1 MDECAMSQ
9 LLFFIVLLGLVL
21 FAVIAYF
28 TGTSLKEGKKK
39 LHQAIFS
46 NWGKGLKD
54 RYVTPLCANIRRLLL
69 QSGGPI
75 HDSIKRVRDTLK
87 EHIASEDYLY
97 QVPWYAVVGDK
108 GSDKEG
114 LLKSLDLSHPID
126 SPKFG
131 FPENDPLLSWW
142 FFEKGIVVDV
152 SEKCLYETK
161 STHPK
166 TDWKTFL
173 KTLAQY
179 RSGRP
184 LDGIILTIPAQ
195 YFYGKNKLSSDDLQK
210 RAERIS
216 QQLIQTEKFLGFKLP
231 VYGVVTGLEVFPG
244 FTGFCHEI
252 LPESRQEIFGWSSN
266 YPTDMPY
273 QSDWIQEAFQQMER
287 FLFDG
292 ILSVFSRGKVEDYGD
307 DLMVFLKEF
316 SNLKDGVGQYLDA
329 VFRVNDYREHFILR
343 GIYNVGIGKTVDAP
357 LTSLSPQRASIVT
370 ESSKSTWFFIKDLFQ
385 EKIFPEHGIA
395 LPIKRFLRSTNRT
408 ITYLKITLIATAIL
422 SLLSLYAGHDYM
434 RRTTAEVKPL
444 LVKVLQD
451 LHVHGNANT
460 DDETLSNEIFSKRVH
475 TILDLVV
482 KTSHWSLASPFLLPS
497 MASSLDSRL
506 YQGVVNIYNI
516 MIARPMAASFGRHAD
531 EIIKGDIPGGE
542 SKKMDLG
549 QLYAP
554 TAAAEFAALQGY
566 LEALETLEE
575 HVSLYNT
582 LEQTQEVSSLERV
595 VKYLYEF
602 DFPEDFKTDHSPL
615 KERLMVEARYQP
627 FNLPG
632 YSLSAQKRL
641 YLLHNSFLARIAD
654 PAYIYGIASQLQES
668 LEKIDASGTPGVES
682 LYQALL
688 QIKEFIE
695 FASLN
700 GAAWLVKPDF
710 NLGGRYEDVF
720 DKIKNLSVFNAEI
733 ATDLLKKSNLLHE
746 KAAHYLKS
754 YGSSLTGYFLATS
767 PVTHNLEP
775 SQGLLT
781 LEKGLGLFLHKP
793 FMSKVDKI
801 SFARSVPDNQLLHWD
816 RRLIK
821 NAMDLIDDYEA
832 FVEDELPGYPASL
845 QDTLRVVGLQ
855 QLEKNIES
863 VLERAQ
869 TFFEV
874 PSHAWGKE
882 AEDAARLQVD
892 NVRHVGPLLVKLLS
906 KLDKVGS
913 AKTYTDLRA
922 LIFSQMYQNL
932 KQLDRVLL
940 EGGYYLPLSKDFS
953 WWKGE
958 KNVLFKAYGMQD
970 KQEMKNYFENQTQ
983 HIIQMVMEYGAPVM
997 NVLNADVF
1005 PMNIDEVVTCTR
1017 WNRLLQESLA
1027 YQNKKAVGS
1036 LKALES
1042 FLVEEGNT
1050 VTEKD
1055 CLEKL
1060 TEGDLAANSGDY
1072 FLQKRKDIRGTI
1084 FKQCQKLNA
1093 DKAIEQYN
1101 KISEYFNSFMANTFP
1116 FTSGV
1121 PNGSKIPADVS
1132 DKVLQEFFTEFDKL
1146 TPKMYETIKN
1156 SGEYSQSWKEAHVF
1170 LVKMAKVRAFM
1181 DKYFSPKAKEGD
1193 PGMDF
1198 RVEFKQNQMRDKHG
1212 DQVLDWAVVV
1222 GDQTTSLK
1230 EGNKTVRWEFGKNV
1244 AFGFQWAMDA
1254 PLQPTEHESIQAL
1267 VKLGGRSMYV
1277 YQGYWAL
1284 IRAILLHKTPSQE
1297 GGSARNDTLLKFEI
1311 PVAPNPAM
1319 DPVDN
1324 AVLFIR
1330 LIPQTSKGLSDLGF
1344 KIPVFPTDAPKLV
1357 KE

>member
-1 MDECAMSQ
+1 MSQ
-9 LLFFIVLLGLVL
+9 LLFFVILFGLIL

-39 LHQAIFS
+39 LHQVIFS

-54 RYVTPLCANIRRLLL
+54 RYVTPLYMNIRKLPLR
-69 QSGGPI
+69 SVGPL
-75 HDSIKRVRDTLK
+75 HDSVKRVRDILK
-87 EHIASEDYLY
+87 EHIASDDYLY
-97 QVPWYAVVGDK
+97 QVPWYAVVGDA
-108 GSDKEG
+108 GSGKEEI
-114 LLKSLDLSHPID
+114 LKSLDLSHPID
-126 SPKFG
+126 SPKFA
-131 FPENDPLLSWW
+131 FPEKDPLLSWW

-152 SEKCLYETK
+152 SEKCLYATK
-161 STHPK
+161 GAPPK
-166 TDWKTFL
+166 ADWKTFL
-173 KTLAQY
+173 KTLAHY

-184 LDGIILTIPAQ
+184 LDGIILTVPAQ
-195 YFYGKNKLSSDDLQK
+195 YFYGKNKLSLEDLQK
-210 RAERIS
+210 RAELIS
-216 QQLIQTEKFLGFKLP
+216 QQLIQTERFLGFRLP
-231 VYGVVTGLEVFPG
+231 IYCVVTGLEIFPG

-252 LPESRQEIFGWSSN
+252 LPGSRQEIFGWSSN
-266 YPTDMPY
+266 YPTDLSY
-273 QSDWIQEAFQQMER
+273 RSEWVREAFQQMEG

-307 DLMVFLKEF
+307 DMMVFLKEF
-316 SNLKDGVGQYLDA
+316 STLKEGVGRYLDGVFG
-329 VFRVNDYREHFILR
+329 VNDYREHFILR
-343 GIYNVGIGKTVDAP
+343 GIYNAGVGKTADIQLAGI
-357 LTSLSPQRASIVT
+357 SPQRANILNVPV
-370 ESSKSTWFFIKDLFQ
+370 KSTWFFIKDLFQ
-385 EKIFPEHGIA
+385 EKIFPEQGIA

-408 ITYLKITLIATAIL
+408 ITHLKIAILATAAAGLIT
-422 SLLSLYAGHDYM
+422 LYVGHNYM
-434 RRTTAEVKPL
+434 NHMTAEVKPL

-451 LHVHGNANT
+451 LHVHGNPSASEE
-460 DDETLSNEIFSKRVH
+460 DLPNEIFGERVH
-475 TILDLVV
+475 TILDLVA
-482 KTSHWSLASPFLLPS
+482 KTSHWSLSSPLLLPS
-497 MASSLDSRL
+497 LASSLDDRL
-506 YQGVVNIYNI
+506 YEGIAHIYNVL
-516 MIARPMAASFGRHAD
+516 IARPMTASFDRHAS
-531 EIIKGDIPGGE
+531 EIIKGDIPDGE
-542 SKKMDLG
+542 SKKMDIG
-549 QLYAP
+549 QIYAP
-554 TAAAEFAALQGY
+554 TSTSEFSALQGY
-566 LEALETLEE
+566 LEALEELEE

-582 LEQTQEVSSLERV
+582 LEQTRDVSSLEKV
-595 VKYLYEF
+595 VKYLYGF
-602 DFPEDFKTDHSPL
+602 DFPEDFKTNTSSL
-615 KERLMVEARYQP
+615 KDRLMVEARYRP
-627 FNLPG
+627 FNLQS

-668 LEKIDASGTPGVES
+668 LEKIDASGTPSVES
-682 LYQALL
+682 FYQALL

-695 FASLN
+695 FSSLN

-710 NLGGRYEDVF
+710 NLGGNYEGIF
-720 DKIKNLSVFNAEI
+720 DKIKNLSLFSSEI
-733 ATDLLKKSNLLHE
+733 AAELLKKSNVLHE

-775 SQGLLT
+775 SQGLLM

-801 SFARSVPDNQLLHWD
+801 AFTRSVPENQLLHWD
-816 RRLIK
+816 RRLVK
-821 NAMDLIDDYEA
+821 NAIDLIDDYEA
-832 FVEDELPGYPASL
+832 FLEDELPGYPAGI
-845 QDTLRVVGLQ
+845 QDTLKVVGLQ
-855 QLEKNIES
+855 QLEHNIEN
-863 VLERAQ
+863 VLDRAQ

-874 PSHAWGKE
+874 PAHAWGKE

-913 AKTYTDLRA
+913 ARTYTDLRA

-958 KNVLFKAYGMQD
+958 KNVLFKAYSMQD
-970 KQEMKNYFENQTQ
+970 KQEMQNYFENQTQ

-997 NVLNADVF
+997 NVLNADIF

-1042 FLVEEGNT
+1042 FLVDEGNQ

-1072 FLQKRKDIRGTI
+1072 FLQKRKEIRGTI

-1093 DKAIEQYN
+1093 DKVIDQYN
-1101 KISEYFNSFMANTFP
+1101 KIAEYFNTFMANTFP
-1116 FTSGV
+1116 FTEGV
-1121 PNGSKIPADVS
+1121 PNGSKISADVS

-1146 TPKMYETIKN
+1146 TPKMYETIK
-1156 SGEYSQSWKEAHVF
+1156 SSVEYGQSWKEAQGF

-1181 DKYFSPKAKEGD
+1181 DKYFAPKTKEGD
-1193 PGMDF
+1193 PGIDF

-1230 EGNKTVRWEFGKNV
+1230 EGNKSVRWEFGKNV

-1254 PLQPTEHESIQAL
+1254 PLQPTERESIQAL

-1297 GGSARNDTLLKFEI
+1297 GGSTRNDTLLKFEI
-1311 PVAPNPAM
+1311 PVSPNPAM
-1319 DPVDN
+1319 EAVDS
-1324 AVLFIR
+1324 AILFIR
-1330 LIPQTSKGLSDLGF
+1330 IIPQTSKGLSDLGF
-1344 KIPVFPTDAPKLV
+1344 KIPAFPTEAPKLV
-1357 KE
+1357 KEER